1 MSKSVLNTA
10 ISTAFIVALG
20 FSVNACSN
28 EKESSESGK
37 VLAVD
42 RVDEAAELARKNAPA
57 AEDMDFAETTTAAVA
72 PETDTAAD
80 MEATPEAATA
90 EGAETETAE
99 PEVVAAG
106 NAGEELYNSQCMAC
120 HATGLLNAPKYGNA
134 ADWGPR
140 IAQGKETLYDHS
152 AHGFN
157 QMPAQ
162 ATNGVTEEQVHA
174 AVDYMVAAAS

>member
-20 FSVNACSN
+20 FSVSACSN

-42 RVDEAAELARKNAPA
+42 RVDDAAELARKNAPA
-57 AEDMDFAETTTAAVA
+57 AEDIDFPETTAVA
-72 PETDTAAD
+72 TDTAAD
-80 MEATPEAATA
+80 MEAAPDAAPA
-90 EGAETETAE
+90 EGEETATAE

-106 NAGEELYNSQCMAC
+106 NAGEELYNAQCMAC
-120 HATGLLNAPKYGNA
+120 HATGLLNAPKYGDA
-134 ADWGPR
+134 AAWAPR

-162 ATNGVTEEQVHA
+162 ATNGVTEEQVHE